1 MSTPE
6 LSIARRAAAA
16 AGEVL
21 LRHLQA
27 GVSVRRKS
35 SHQLVSDADIE
46 AERAVVKAIRQAFP
60 SHAIVGEE
68 EQKDDLDAEHVWVI
82 DPLDGTN
89 NFVHRVPN
97 FSVSIAYY
105 RAGVAEC
112 GVVFGPVHEEWYSAA
127 RGQGAYFNNQAIHVS
142 QEMRLNEILIG
153 VGFYNDDSGLMD
165 ATLAASSELMK
176 ASAHGIRRM
185 GSAALDLCAVACGQ
199 FGAFF
204 EYELSPWDYAA
215 GRLIVE
221 EAGGRV
227 TDARGGPL
235 LLGKGSVLASNVHVH
250 EAVLEIVRRHYREGE
265 ALPS

>member
-1 MSTPE
+1 MPTPE
-6 LSIARRAAAA
+6 LAIARQAAAA
-16 AGEVL
+16 AGNIL
-21 LRHLQA
+21 LRHMQA
-27 GVSVRRKS
+27 GVAVRRKS

-46 AERAVVKAIRQAFP
+46 AERAVVKAIRGAFP
-60 SHAIVGEE
+60 THAIVGEE
-68 EQKDDLDAEHVWVI
+68 EEKDDLNAEHVWVI

-112 GVVFGPVHEEWYSAA
+112 GVVFNPVRDEWYTAA
-127 RGQGAYFNNQAIHVS
+127 RGRGASMNDQPIRVS
-142 QEMRLNEILIG
+142 NETQLNEILIG
-153 VGFYNDDSGLMD
+153 VGFYDDAGGLMD

-176 ASAHGIRRM
+176 FSAHGIRRM

-227 TDARGGPL
+227 SDARGGPL
-235 LLGKGSVLASNVHVH
+235 TLCKGSVLASNVHVH
-250 EAVLEIVRRHYREGE
+250 EAVLEVVRRHY
-265 ALPS
+265 PS

>member
-6 LSIARRAAAA
+6 LSIARQAAAN

-27 GVSVRRKS
+27 GVNVRKKS

-46 AERAVVKAIRQAFP
+46 AERAVVKTIRQVFP
-60 SHAIVGEE
+60 AHAIVGEE
-68 EQKDDLDAEHVWVI
+68 EQKDDLGAEHVWVI

-112 GVVFGPVHEEWYSAA
+112 GVVFNPVHEQWYTAA
-127 RGQGAYFNNQAIHVS
+127 RGQGAHCNNQPLRVS
-142 QEMRLNEILIG
+142 HETQLNEILIG
-153 VGFYNDDSGLMD
+153 VGFYDDAGGLMD

-185 GSAALDLCAVACGQ
+185 GSAALDLCAVASGQ

-204 EYELSPWDYAA
+204 EYELSAWDYAA

-227 TDARGGPL
+227 TNARGGPL
-235 LLGKGSVLASNVHVH
+235 RLGKRSVLASNGHVH
-250 EAVLEIVRRHYREGE
+250 EAVLEIVRRHF
-265 ALPS
+265 P